1 MGCWNQ
7 THAMKYHVLNLTCIV
22 LFATGCATMR
32 DASPK
37 VEREGIA
44 RGYYILSTTNCPPGA
59 SFDVTVYVVATGDS
73 ISSVSQRFGCSRQK
87 LIELNPSLETNFP
100 PLTIG
105 QRLRVRELRIDEGKE

>member
-1 MGCWNQ
+1 MLGSNTRDEVSCPQLDLYRSLRNWLC
-7 THAMKYHVLNLTCIV
+7 HDARRLTEGG
-22 LFATGCATMR
+22 TR
-32 DASPK
+32 
-37 VEREGIA
+37 GIA

-59 SFDVTVYVVATGDS
+59 SFDVTVYVVTTGDS
-73 ISSVSQRFGCSRQK
+73 IASVSQRFGCSRQK